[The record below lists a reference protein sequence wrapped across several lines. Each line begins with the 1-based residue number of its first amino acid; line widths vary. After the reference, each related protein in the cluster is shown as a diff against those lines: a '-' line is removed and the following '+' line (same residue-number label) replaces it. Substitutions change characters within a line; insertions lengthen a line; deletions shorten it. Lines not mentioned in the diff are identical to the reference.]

1 MNQKLLILN
10 SINIFKQVIGSLL
23 IIYGLYYLVVYLNIL
38 AVFYLVLGLI
48 MLTRSGT
55 EINLENKKYRSVFS
69 LFGLSFGV
77 WKDLPKIDYI
87 SVFKT
92 KIVKKHQVYIA
103 STYSKLEVIKLIL
116 FYQKN
121 KRIEVYQTENI
132 DDAFNTAKFVA
143 DILKIDILDSTKK
156 PSVWLKM

>member
-1 MNQKLLILN
+1 MKQKLLISN
-10 SINIFKQVIGSLL
+10 KNNIFKQIIGSIL
-23 IIYGLYYLVVYLNIL
+23 IIYGLYYLFGYLNIL
-38 AVFYLVLGLI
+38 AIFYIILGLI
-48 MLTRSGT
+48 LLIRSGT
-55 EINLENKKYRSVFS
+55 EINLENKKYRLVFS
-69 LFGLSFGV
+69 LFGLNFGV
-77 WKDLPKIDYI
+77 WKDLPKIEYI

-92 KIVKKHQVYIA
+92 KIIKKYQIYVA

-121 KRIEVYQTENI
+121 KRIEVYQTESI

-156 PSVWLKM
+156 PSAWLKM